1 MTNHP
6 AMHPAICKSM
16 KNDALYSKERRTCDS
31 RNSAASTSDCIF
43 GSLSMNRLDF
53 VVEVHSGRH

>member
-6 AMHPAICKSM
+6 AMHPAIRKSM

-31 RNSAASTSDCIF
+31 RYSATSTGDCIF
-43 GSLSMNRLDF
+43 GSLSMNRLD
-53 VVEVHSGRH
+53 VAVEMHPGRH